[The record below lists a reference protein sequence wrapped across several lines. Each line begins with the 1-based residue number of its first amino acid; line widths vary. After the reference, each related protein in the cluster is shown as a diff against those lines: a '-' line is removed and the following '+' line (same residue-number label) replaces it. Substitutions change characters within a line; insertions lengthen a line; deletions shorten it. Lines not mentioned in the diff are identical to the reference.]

1 MPKPSIPSRP
11 KTTEGQTAVT
21 RASASANI
29 ETDKDSPIQPDA
41 PPDKTYAMFKEMS
54 ESVLR
59 CINER
64 FDAFE
69 TKFNA
74 LAASQSELQARVASQ
89 EQAVTELDA
98 RMVTLEAR
106 HSELAKCNTQL
117 HAKCRIWKPALGDI
131 TSRSWGYKRVKKR
144 PAAGAKP
151 RTILARIHHFQDKD
165 LILRLGRQQ
174 PLDEVMAQRRAFRDV
189 MQALRD
195 GGVKHTL
202 RYPAKL
208 FVYSRDG
215 EAPMISRTRT
225 RQRGSWKGTT

>member
-117 HAKCRIWKPALGDI
+117 HAKVQDLEAR
-131 TSRSWGYKRVKKR
+131 SRRHNVKIVGIQEVKVDR
-144 PAAGAKP
+144 AHRSLQPKPAAGAKP
-151 RTILARIHHFQDKD
+151 RTILAP
-165 LILRLGRQQ
+165 RLMGPASRLPRCDAGSAGRRCETH
-174 PLDEVMAQRRAFRDV
+174 PTIPG
-189 MQALRD
+189 QALC
-195 GGVKHTL
+195 L
-202 RYPAKL
+202 LP
-208 FVYSRDG
+208 DG
-215 EAPMISRTRT
+215 EAPMIFADPDK
-225 RQRGSWKGTT
+225 QRGSWKGTT